1 MRKVFR
7 NSSTG
12 FTASLPETYP
22 DILSTREGSAAE
34 AAGESASPAAFRRLD
49 YSDTIGHLRAMSS
62 TRTFH
67 RLETYIREQMRMS
80 HVYQPVML
88 QVLLEKGGTAST
100 EDVAKA
106 LLSYDRSQVEYYE
119 IRTRNMVGKVLS
131 QNGVIEPIKDGR
143 RIVGYRLATGD
154 LTEHETAALIELCGQ
169 RLSAYINQRGDG
181 IWGHRSLSDGY
192 VAGSVRYEVLRRAKH
207 RCELCGAHEEQA
219 ALHVDHIVPR
229 AKGGSDDL
237 SNFQAL
243 CVTCN
248 TNKRDRDD
256 TDFRDVQTSYG
267 TRNQA
272 CLFCT
277 IGEDRIIAENE
288 LCYAIRDGFPVTPMH
303 TLVIPKRHVADYF
316 DLYQPELN
324 AIQSLLLELRS
335 QIIGSDATVT
345 GFNVGINTGADAGQT
360 IFHVHVHLIPRR
372 KGDVP
377 DPRGGVRGVIP
388 EKQKY

>member
-1 MRKVFR
+1 MQI
-7 NSSTG
+7 
-12 FTASLPETYP
+12 AQLA
-22 DILSTREGSAAE
+22 DMSAK
-34 AAGESASPAAFRRLD
+34 SN
-49 YSDTIGHLRAMSS
+49 
-62 TRTFH
+62 FH
-67 RLETYIREQMRMS
+67 RLEIYIRDQMRMS
-80 HVYQPVML
+80 HVYQPVL
-88 QVLLEKGGTAST
+88 LRVLLERGGAATT
-100 EDVAKA
+100 EDIAKA

-119 IRTRNMVGKVLS
+119 IRTKNMVGKVLT
-131 QNGVIEPIKDGR
+131 QNGVIEPVKDGR
-143 RIVGYRLATGD
+143 RIVGYRLAASD
-154 LTEHETAALIELCGQ
+154 LSEQEIAALIELCQQ
-169 RLSAYINQRGDG
+169 RLSAYIGLRGDG
-181 IWGHRSLSDGY
+181 IWGHRGIADGY
-192 VAGSVRYEVLRRAKH
+192 VPGSVRYEVLKRAKH

-256 TDFRDVQTSYG
+256 TDFRDVLASYG
-267 TRNQA
+267 IRDQA
-272 CLFCT
+272 CIFCT

-324 AIQSLLLELRS
+324 AIQALLKEQRE
-335 QIIGSDATVT
+335 QILAADPSVT
-345 GFNVGINTGADAGQT
+345 GFNIGINAGADAGQT

-372 KGDVP
+372 KGDVA

-388 EKQKY
+388 EKQTY